1 MTTESQESKGSKG
14 SKESNL
20 KRAWWKILGVIVA
33 ILVAVLLY
41 LVSPLLLGNGSV
53 KYADIND
60 HYKYGSIGGEA
71 ANGIP
76 YWVWQALPIVFADK
90 LPGEGY
96 TSLGFI
102 QEPEHDL
109 PIGFSQAKIGFNR
122 VAQNC
127 ATCHAGTLRDTPESE
142 TQIITTMPSNT
153 VDLEG
158 YIRFLS
164 EVAIDERFTADKMMP
179 TIESLGAN
187 LNPLEKLIYRYF
199 AIPQTRD
206 ALITQR
212 SKFAFLDKQSAYGP
226 GRVDTFSSYKT
237 RQFNVPADE
246 IPPEE
251 LNGIADFPSVWQQKP
266 REGMQLHWDGNN
278 TSVNE
283 RNNSAA
289 LALVTPTTIDF
300 DAIHRVADWLW
311 ELPAPIYPYEINL
324 ELAAAGEP
332 IFANN
337 CASCHA
343 FDGAKVGTVTP
354 IEEIGTDPGRLD
366 SYTEELLK
374 NQRTLFAGISYQG
387 VDQQFKHFQKTNGY
401 ANMPLDGV
409 WLRAPY
415 LHNGSVPTLRDL
427 LEPPAKRPETFYR
440 GYDVFDRNNV
450 GFVSDVA
457 EENGKQYFK
466 LDTTL
471 PGNSN
476 SGHLYGTDLPAKDK
490 DALVEYMKQL

>member
-1 MTTESQESKGSKG
+1 VTSESQVSNSNSKP
-14 SKESNL
+14 
-20 KRAWWKILGVIVA
+20 AWQKIVAVIAA
-33 ILVAVLLY
+33 ILVAILIFFIY
-41 LVSPLLLGNGSV
+41 LVSPLVLGNGTV
-53 KYADIND
+53 KYADIEE
-60 HYKYGSIGGEA
+60 HFKYGSIGGEA
-71 ANGIP
+71 ANGLP
-76 YWVWQALPIVFADK
+76 YWVWKALPVVFADR

-102 QEPEHDL
+102 QEPGQDL
-109 PIGFSQAKIGFNR
+109 PIGFSQGKIGFNR

-127 ATCHAGTLRDTPESE
+127 ATCHAGSLRDTPESE
-142 TQIITTMPSNT
+142 PQIITAMPSNT
-153 VDLEG
+153 VDLAG
-158 YIRFLS
+158 YIQFLAA
-164 EVAIDERFTADKMMP
+164 VAIDERFTADTMMP
-179 TIESLGAN
+179 QIESLGAN

-212 SKFAFLDKQSAYGP
+212 SKFAFLDRQSAYGP

-237 RQFNVPADE
+237 RQFNVPANQL
-246 IPPEE
+246 PQSE

-311 ELPAPIYPYEINL
+311 ELPAPPYPYAIDR
-324 ELAAAGEP
+324 ELASAGERLYE
-332 IFANN
+332 NN

-343 FDGAKVGTVTP
+343 FDGAKVGKVTP
-354 IEEIGTDPGRLD
+354 IEEIGTDRGRLD
-366 SYTEELLK
+366 SYTNELLE
-374 NQRTLFAGISYQG
+374 NQRTLFAGISYRG
-387 VDQQFKHFQKTNGY
+387 EDQQFRHFQKTNGY
-401 ANMPLDGV
+401 ANMPLDGI

-415 LHNGSVPTLRDL
+415 LHNGSVPTLTDL
-427 LEPPAKRPETFYR
+427 LERPANRPKTFYR
-440 GYDVFDRNNV
+440 GYDVFDRDKV
-450 GFVSDVA
+450 GFVSNVA

-490 DALVEYMKQL
+490 KALVEYLKQL

>member
-1 MTTESQESKGSKG
+1 MTTESQIHGA
-14 SKESNL
+14 NL
-20 KRAWWKILGVIVA
+20 KQAWWKIFA
-33 ILVAVLLY
+33 ILVAILATVLIY

-53 KYADIND
+53 KYADIED

-76 YWVWQALPIVFADK
+76 YWVWKVLPIVFEDK

-109 PIGFSQAKIGFNR
+109 PIGFSQAKIGFAR

-142 TQIITTMPSNT
+142 PQIITAMPSNT

-164 EVAIDERFTADKMMP
+164 EVAIDERFTANEMMP
-179 TIESLGAN
+179 AIEALGSN

-212 SKFAFLDKQSAYGP
+212 SKFAFLDRQSAYGP

-237 RQFNVPADE
+237 RQFNVPAAE
-246 IPPEE
+246 LPEEE

-278 TSVNE
+278 TSVKE

-311 ELPAPIYPYEINL
+311 ELPAPPYPYEINP
-324 ELAAAGEP
+324 ELAAAGEQ
-332 IFANN
+332 IYANN

-343 FDGAKVGTVTP
+343 FDGAKVGKVTP
-354 IEEIGTDPGRLD
+354 IDEIGTDPGRLD
-366 SYTEELLK
+366 SYTQELLQ

-387 VDQQFKHFQKTNGY
+387 IDQQFKHFQKTNGY

-427 LEPPAKRPETFYR
+427 LEPPAKRPKAFYR
-440 GYDVFDRNNV
+440 GYDVFDRDKV

-457 EENGKQYFK
+457 EEQGKTYFK

>member
-1 MTTESQESKGSKG
+1 MTTESQKSSFKQI
-14 SKESNL
+14 
-20 KRAWWKILGVIVA
+20 WWKIFGIIVA
-33 ILVAVLLY
+33 ILVAVSIY
-41 LVSPLLLGNGSV
+41 LVSPLLLGNGTT

-76 YWVWQALPIVFADK
+76 YWVWKALPVVFADK

-109 PIGFSQAKIGFNR
+109 PIGFSQAKIGFER

-127 ATCHAGTLRDTPESE
+127 ATCHAGTLRNTPES
-142 TQIITTMPSNT
+142 TPQIITAMPSNT

-164 EVAIDERFTADKMMP
+164 DVAIDERFTADKMMP
-179 TIESLGAN
+179 AIETLGAN

-212 SKFAFLDKQSAYGP
+212 SKFAFLDRQSAYGP

-237 RQFNVPADE
+237 RQFNVPANE
-246 IPPEE
+246 IPQEE

-311 ELPAPIYPYEINL
+311 ELPAPTYPYKIDP
-324 ELAAAGEP
+324 ELVAAGES

-343 FDGAKVGTVTP
+343 FDRAKVGKVTP
-354 IEEIGTDPGRLD
+354 IDEIGTDPGRLD
-366 SYTEELLK
+366 SYTEELSQ
-374 NQRTLFAGISYQG
+374 NQKTLFAGISYQG

-401 ANMPLDGV
+401 ANMPLDGI

-427 LEPPAKRPETFYR
+427 LEPPAKRPKTFYR
-440 GYDVFDRNNV
+440 GYDVFDRDRV

-457 EENGKQYFK
+457 EEEGKQYFK
-466 LDTTL
+466 FDTTL

-476 SGHLYGTDLPAKDK
+476 SGHLYGIDLPAKDK
-490 DALVEYMKQL
+490 DDLVEYMKQL

>member
-1 MTTESQESKGSKG
+1 MTTEGHKA
-14 SKESNL
+14 NL
-20 KRAWWKILGVIVA
+20 KQTWWKILVAIVA
-33 ILVAVLLY
+33 ILVAISIY
-41 LVSPLLLGNGSV
+41 LVSPLLLSNGAV
-53 KYADIND
+53 KYADIED
-60 HYKYGSIGGEA
+60 HFKYGSIGGEQ

-76 YWVWQALPIVFADK
+76 YWIWKVLPVMFPDK

-102 QEPEHDL
+102 QEPDRDL
-109 PIGFSQAKIGFNR
+109 PIGFSQRKILFNR

-127 ATCHAGTLRDTPESE
+127 ATCHAGSLRDTAESKPK
-142 TQIITTMPSNT
+142 IITTMPSNT

-158 YIRFLS
+158 YIKFLA
-164 EVAIDERFTADKMMP
+164 EVAVDKRFTAQEMMP
-179 TIESLGAN
+179 QIEALGAN
-187 LNPLEKLIYRYF
+187 LNPLEKLIYRYL

-212 SKFAFLDKQSAYGP
+212 SQFTFLDRQSVYGP

-237 RQFNVPADE
+237 RQFAYPSDSLE
-246 IPPEE
+246 EKE

-311 ELPAPIYPYEINL
+311 ELPPPVYPYEIDRD
-324 ELAAAGEP
+324 LALAGKKIYE
-332 IFANN
+332 NN
-337 CASCHA
+337 CASCHS
-343 FDGAKVGTVTP
+343 FGGSLTGKVTP
-354 IEEIGTDPGRLD
+354 IDEIGTDPGRLD
-366 SYTEELLK
+366 SYTDELLS
-374 NQRTLFAGISYQG
+374 NQNTLFAGISYRG
-387 VDQQFKHFQKTNGY
+387 KDQRFQNFRKTNGY
-401 ANMPLDGV
+401 ANMPLDGL

-427 LEPPAKRPETFYR
+427 LEKPENRPQVFYR
-440 GYDVFDRNNV
+440 GYDVFDRDKV

-466 LDTTL
+466 FDTTL

-476 SGHLYGTDLPAKDK
+476 RGHLYGTDLESKDK
-490 DALVEYMKQL
+490 TALVEYLKTL